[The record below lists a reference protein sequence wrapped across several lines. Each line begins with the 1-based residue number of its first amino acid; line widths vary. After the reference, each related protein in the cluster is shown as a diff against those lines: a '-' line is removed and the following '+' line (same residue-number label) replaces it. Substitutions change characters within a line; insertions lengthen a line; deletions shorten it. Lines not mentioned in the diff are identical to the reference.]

1 MADSTENKTLL
12 VRYILGQVSREERV
26 GLEERYFTDSDLFE
40 ELVATENDLID
51 AYARGQLSG
60 VERFQFE
67 GRFLA
72 TPELRERVRAARSL
86 AGYSSE
92 LPSSKSPRLGK
103 LMAGE
108 NAMSPGLR
116 FAFPTAIIVVLIW
129 VSWMTISDLRLRR
142 QIDQTNAERAA
153 LQQQQQQAQR
163 QIADLSARI
172 QQLQETNQTQEIA
185 QLGPA
190 GQPIIWLTL
199 APGLQRSPGKVSV
212 LPISSD
218 LSDVLLLLLT
228 RPGPYS
234 SYSISLETPEGKQ
247 VLKRD
252 SLKALPTAD
261 GKVIRLFLP
270 PRALGRGDYIVR
282 LFGRSPNAATEEI
295 AAYSLRVILH

>member
-86 AGYSSE
+86 AACGSALSSN
-92 LPSSKSPRLGK
+92 SPQPGK
-103 LMAGE
+103 LMTGK
-108 NAMSPGLR
+108 NAMSPAFR
-116 FAFPTAIIVVLIW
+116 FAFCTIITIVVVW
-129 VSWMTISDLRLRR
+129 ASWMTISNLRLRR
-142 QIDQTNAERAA
+142 QIEQTNAERAA

-172 QQLQETNQTQEIA
+172 QQRQETNQTQEIA

-190 GQPIIWLTL
+190 GQPIISLTL

-218 LSDVLLLLLT
+218 LSNVLLLLLT

-234 SYSISLETPEGKQ
+234 SYGISLETPEGKQ

-282 LFGRSPNAATEEI
+282 LFGKSPNAATEEI